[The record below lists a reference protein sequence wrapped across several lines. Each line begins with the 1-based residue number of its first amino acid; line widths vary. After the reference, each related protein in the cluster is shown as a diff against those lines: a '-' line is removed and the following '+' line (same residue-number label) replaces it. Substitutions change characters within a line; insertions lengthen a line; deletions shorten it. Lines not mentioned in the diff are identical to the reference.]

1 MMTPPKAEK
10 RPYPITIHGDTRVD
24 DYYWLRDDERADR
37 QVLDYLQAENAYTDA
52 MLKPQQALRE
62 TLYEEMV
69 ARIPQQEHSVP
80 YVRHGY
86 RYQTRYEPGNEYAI
100 YVRQPQAESEQ
111 WDVLIDGNQRAE
123 NHEFY
128 TLGGLDVSPD
138 NQRLGVAE
146 DFLSRRQYDIRFKN
160 LADGSWAEEVL
171 ENTSGSFEWANDSST
186 VYYVRKHAKTLL
198 PYQVYRHVV
207 GSDPQQDELIYE
219 ELDDTFYVGLEKTT
233 SERFILIHLSSTTT
247 SEILLLDADRA
258 DAKPQLFVPRRKDHE
273 YAIDHYHQHFYI
285 RSNKDGKNFGLY
297 QSEQADEAQW
307 QTLIAPRADVM
318 LEGFSLFRD
327 WLVVEERNA
336 GLTLLRQIHWQTGEE
351 KRIAFDDPTYTT
363 WLAYNPDPE
372 TALLRYGYS
381 SMTTPTTL
389 YELNMD
395 SGERTMLKQ
404 QEVKNFTPENYRA
417 YRQLNCRFADIAC
430 EHLCPGDIVCIDD
443 YQLLPC
449 AQALKEQGLLNACA
463 FFFHLPF
470 PSAAL
475 LRRIPE
481 HRQLIASLLFYDLIG
496 FTTTDDR
503 NAFLSCLAGE
513 FPLEMLPDDQIQAN
527 GHIFATGIFPT
538 GINGRQVY

>member
-1 MMTPPKAEK
+1 M
-10 RPYPITIHGDTRVD
+10 
-24 DYYWLRDDERADR
+24 
-37 QVLDYLQAENAYTDA
+37 LDYLQAENAYTDA

-100 YVRQPQAESEQ
+100 SVRQPQAESEH
-111 WDVLIDGNQRAE
+111 WEVLIDGNQRAE

-128 TLGGLDVSPD
+128 TGRAGRQPR
-138 NQRLGVAE
+138 QPAAGVAE
-146 DFLSRRQYDIRFKN
+146 DFPSRRQYDIRFKN
-160 LADGSWAEEVL
+160 GRRQLGGRSVGEHLRQLRVGQRLLDGVLRAQARQDAVAVSGLSSRGGQRSAAGRADLRRAGRYFLRRV
-171 ENTSGSFEWANDSST
+171 
-186 VYYVRKHAKTLL
+186 
-198 PYQVYRHVV
+198 
-207 GSDPQQDELIYE
+207 
-219 ELDDTFYVGLEKTT
+219 EKTT

-327 WLVVEERNA
+327 WLVVEERSA

-363 WLAYNPDPE
+363 GWRITRIRRPRCCA
-372 TALLRYGYS
+372 TA
-381 SMTTPTTL
+381 
-389 YELNMD
+389 
-395 SGERTMLKQ
+395 
-404 QEVKNFTPENYRA
+404 
-417 YRQLNCRFADIAC
+417 I
-430 EHLCPGDIVCIDD
+430 
-443 YQLLPC
+443 
-449 AQALKEQGLLNACA
+449 
-463 FFFHLPF
+463 
-470 PSAAL
+470 
-475 LRRIPE
+475 RR
-481 HRQLIASLLFYDLIG
+481 
-496 FTTTDDR
+496 
-503 NAFLSCLAGE
+503 
-513 FPLEMLPDDQIQAN
+513 
-527 GHIFATGIFPT
+527 
-538 GINGRQVY
+538 

>member
-100 YVRQPQAESEQ
+100 SVRQPQAESER
-111 WDVLIDGNQRAE
+111 WEVLIDGNQRAE

-146 DFLSRRQYDIRFKN
+146 DFLSRHQYDIRFKN
-160 LADGSWAEEVL
+160 LADGSWADEVL

-233 SERFILIHLSSTTT
+233 SERFILGDPAAGRRPCGRQAAAVRAAPQGSRIRHRSLSPAFLHPLQQGRQELRPVPERTGGRSAVA
-247 SEILLLDADRA
+247 DADRPA
-258 DAKPQLFVPRRKDHE
+258 RRRDA
-273 YAIDHYHQHFYI
+273 
-285 RSNKDGKNFGLY
+285 GGL
-297 QSEQADEAQW
+297 
-307 QTLIAPRADVM
+307 
-318 LEGFSLFRD
+318 
-327 WLVVEERNA
+327 
-336 GLTLLRQIHWQTGEE
+336 
-351 KRIAFDDPTYTT
+351 
-363 WLAYNPDPE
+363 
-372 TALLRYGYS
+372 
-381 SMTTPTTL
+381 
-389 YELNMD
+389 
-395 SGERTMLKQ
+395 
-404 QEVKNFTPENYRA
+404 
-417 YRQLNCRFADIAC
+417 
-430 EHLCPGDIVCIDD
+430 
-443 YQLLPC
+443 
-449 AQALKEQGLLNACA
+449 
-463 FFFHLPF
+463 
-470 PSAAL
+470 
-475 LRRIPE
+475 
-481 HRQLIASLLFYDLIG
+481 
-496 FTTTDDR
+496 
-503 NAFLSCLAGE
+503 
-513 FPLEMLPDDQIQAN
+513 
-527 GHIFATGIFPT
+527 
-538 GINGRQVY
+538 

>member
-1 MMTPPKAEK
+1 M
-10 RPYPITIHGDTRVD
+10 
-24 DYYWLRDDERADR
+24 
-37 QVLDYLQAENAYTDA
+37 
-52 MLKPQQALRE
+52 
-62 TLYEEMV
+62 
-69 ARIPQQEHSVP
+69 
-80 YVRHGY
+80 
-86 RYQTRYEPGNEYAI
+86 
-100 YVRQPQAESEQ
+100 
-111 WDVLIDGNQRAE
+111 
-123 NHEFY
+123 
-128 TLGGLDVSPD
+128 
-138 NQRLGVAE
+138 
-146 DFLSRRQYDIRFKN
+146 
-160 LADGSWAEEVL
+160 L

-219 ELDDTFYVGLEKTT
+219 ERDDTFYVGLEKTT

-327 WLVVEERNA
+327 WLVVEERSA

-404 QEVKNFTPENYRA
+404 QEVKNFTPENYRSERVWVKA
-417 YRQLNCRFADIAC
+417 RDGVEVPVSLVYRQDSFQRGANPLMVYGYGSYGSSMDPAFSASRLSLLDRGFVFVLAHIRGGGELGQLWYEDGKLFNKQNTFNDFIDVTETLVAQGYGDGKRVFAMGGSA
-430 EHLCPGDIVCIDD
+430 G
-443 YQLLPC
+443 
-449 AQALKEQGLLNACA
+449 GLL
-463 FFFHLPF
+463 
-470 PSAAL
+470 
-475 LRRIPE
+475 
-481 HRQLIASLLFYDLIG
+481 
-496 FTTTDDR
+496 
-503 NAFLSCLAGE
+503 
-513 FPLEMLPDDQIQAN
+513 M
-527 GHIFATGIFPT
+527 
-538 GINGRQVY
+538 GR